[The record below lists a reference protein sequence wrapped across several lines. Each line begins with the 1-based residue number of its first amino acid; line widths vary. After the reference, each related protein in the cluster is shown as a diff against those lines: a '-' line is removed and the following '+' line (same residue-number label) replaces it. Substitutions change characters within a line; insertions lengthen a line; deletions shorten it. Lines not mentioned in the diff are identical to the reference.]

1 LPNTK
6 NRNSRQEKNKL
17 NQTFHVPEKHSNFI
31 ENRSEKDR
39 ESIKFIKLVPTDNVS
54 EIDTKSVKEKI
65 TDSKFNLNNTENQEQ
80 IPSSNYVTEQNTQV
94 IDTFSSEKEQ
104 ELISLRDKNTS
115 LLREITDLKMSCN
128 RFEKDLEIGIIH
140 SYCRKK

>member
-1 LPNTK
+1 MPNTK

-17 NQTFHVPEKHSNFI
+17 NQTFHVPEKQSNLI

-39 ESIKFIKLVPTDNVS
+39 ESIKFTKLVATDNVS
-54 EIDTKSVKEKI
+54 EIATKSVKEKI

-115 LLREITDLKMSCN
+115 LLREITDLKMSSN

>member
-17 NQTFHVPEKHSNFI
+17 NQTFHVSEKHTNLI
-31 ENRSEKDR
+31 ENRSEKDK
-39 ESIKFIKLVPTDNVS
+39 ESNSHYKIVPIDNVS
-54 EIDTKSVKEKI
+54 EIDTKSVKDKM
-65 TDSKFNLNNTENQEQ
+65 TDSKFNLNNTDNQEK
-80 IPSSNYVTEQNTQV
+80 IPSSNCVTDQNTQV
-94 IDTFSSEKEQ
+94 IDNFSTEKEQ
-104 ELISLRDKNTS
+104 ELLSLRDKNAALST
-115 LLREITDLKMSCN
+115 EITDLKMSSN